1 MRLELVRLELVG
13 LKLMRLELVRSYLV
27 AWSLS
32 ILISGGLTWP
42 ASGQIR
48 PVSFLPQTLHIL
60 AASENPALMPE
71 DSVTWH
77 LQVATEV
84 PFGLPEISPIWFRT
98 GRRLGQSYISS
109 RVAARQLGDYRELGA
124 TLSRAQ
130 PGGERWSW
138 GVSFTPSLKTM
149 GRLGTRLAASTV
161 LGGHV
166 VAAKKVT
173 IASYVGFEAG
183 QTTLSQLSIGGTF
196 GLLATLELFLQLHHS
211 SEYGSVLR
219 VSQDILFSH
228 SAILT
233 VGWES
238 EVDMIFLSFLMHVS
252 EEVIAVH
259 SSLHPDLG
267 VSWGLT
273 IGTSN
278 LKHMSHLIDE
288 QWPYEP

>member
-1 MRLELVRLELVG
+1 MKG
-13 LKLMRLELVRSYLV
+13 SYTV
-27 AWSLS
+27 ALSVS
-32 ILISGGLTWP
+32 ILICGGLTWP

-48 PVSFLPQTLHIL
+48 PVSFLPETLRIFT
-60 AASENPALMPE
+60 ASDNPALMPE
-71 DSVTWH
+71 DSITWH
-77 LQVATEV
+77 LQVATEM
-84 PFGLPEISPIWFRT
+84 PFGLPEISPIWIRT
-98 GRRLGQSYISS
+98 GRRLGRSYISS
-109 RVAARQLGDYRELGA
+109 RIAARQLGDYRELGA

-138 GVSFTPSLKTM
+138 GVSFTPTLLTM

-173 IASYVGFEAG
+173 ITSYVGFEAG
-183 QTTLSQLSIGGTF
+183 RTTLSQFSLRVTF
-196 GLLATLELFLQLHHS
+196 GLLATLELFLQLYHS

-219 VSQDILFSH
+219 VSQDIFSSH

-238 EVDMIFLSFLMHVS
+238 EVDMIFLSFMMHVR
-252 EEVIAVH
+252 EEIIAIH

-273 IGTSN
+273 IGTRN
-278 LKHMSHLIDE
+278 LKHMGHFMDE
-288 QWPYEP
+288 QWPYAP